1 MARGLHAADGGRGL
15 AFTPRVELSNFFASL
30 KPVVGHPHHAARR
43 VIFGGGVAA
52 IAIDLVPI
60 SRLEAVKRVPKIEV
74 VVVSVHVAPRVI
86 AEAVAVGP
94 AARERGFSQSP
105 VIPPAARADR

>member
-15 AFTPRVELSNFFASL
+15 AFTPCIELSNFVASL
-30 KPVVGHPHHAARR
+30 KPIVADHHHAIRQ
-43 VIFGGGVAA
+43 VIFVGAVSA

-60 SRLEAVKRVPKIEV
+60 SRLEAVKRVPKIN

-86 AEAVAVGP
+86 AATGAPRRAATGQPKYPHP
-94 AARERGFSQSP
+94 ARRTN
-105 VIPPAARADR
+105 R

>member
-15 AFTPRVELSNFFASL
+15 AFTPRVELSNFFTAL
-30 KPVVGHPHHAARR
+30 KPIVAHHHHAVRQ
-43 VIFGGGVAA
+43 VIFVGAVPA

-74 VVVSVHVAPRVI
+74 VVSVHVAPRVI
-86 AEAVAVGP
+86 AEAVAHQAGRAGTWIQPKSRSP
-94 AARERGFSQSP
+94 ACRTSG
-105 VIPPAARADR
+105 

>member
-15 AFTPRVELSNFFASL
+15 AFTPRIELSNFVASL
-30 KPVVGHPHHAARR
+30 KPIVADHHHAIRQ
-43 VIFGGGVAA
+43 VIFVGAVSA

-60 SRLEAVKRVPKIEV
+60 SRLEAVKRVPKIN

-86 AEAVAVGP
+86 AETVAPGP
-94 AARERGFSQSP
+94 AATVQPKSRN
-105 VIPPAARADR
+105 PACRTSG

>member
-1 MARGLHAADGGRGL
+1 QMARGLHAADGGHGL
-15 AFTPRVELSNFFASL
+15 AFTPRVEFSNFFTSL
-30 KPVVGHPHHAARR
+30 KPVVGHHHHAVRQ
-43 VIFGGGVAA
+43 VIFVGAMPA

-60 SRLEAVKRVPKIEV
+60 SRLEAVKRLPKTEA
-74 VVVSVHVAPRVI
+74 VVSVHVAPRVT

-94 AARERGFSQSP
+94 VARERGFSQSP